1 MKKNSASDDGGGEL
15 ISVPVELI
23 GMTEEDYLFIIS
35 MAQTR
40 RARERAQRSF
50 EKKRAEA
57 C

>member
-15 ISVPVELI
+15 VSVPVELI

-40 RARERAQRSF
+40 RARERALRCL

>member
-1 MKKNSASDDGGGEL
+1 MKKDSASKDGGGEL
-15 ISVPVELI
+15 MSAPVELI

-35 MAQTR
+35 MARTR